1 VFRSVDHLLRPKTI
15 AIIGASDSSR
25 GGWAREIYE
34 NLEYSGFP
42 ARLYLVNPR
51 RSELWGRPV
60 FPNFAAI
67 PEPVDLALTIIP
79 SPAIPE
85 TLAEAATHGLKC
97 ALIYAAQF
105 GEGGDAEGQR
115 RADAVRALCETHGLR
130 VSGPNCM
137 GSVSLR
143 ENLLLYPSTRVR
155 GLRPGSVGV
164 VFQSGGT
171 FQFWLQQASLRGLD
185 FSYAVSSGNE
195 LDLDLADYINFLV
208 EDASTRIIACM
219 VEGIRRPKAFM
230 AAAEKALAA
239 KKPIILV
246 KLGRSAAGQAAAKS
260 HTGAIASDAKVFDAA
275 CRRYGVI
282 NVPSLDDLIENCLA
296 FGQGRLPKG
305 PLIAMSCYSG
315 GSKGLALDYASD
327 EGAVMAPLTAET
339 KAKLKTMVD
348 PGLAAENPLDTGPT
362 VGVQAQKFTEIC
374 KVVCADPT
382 VDLVTVQG
390 LIPVNPTDA
399 YNPAPLRGVFDATSK
414 PVLAFGRIAQNA
426 TETSRKFQA
435 ETGVPFI
442 HGLPETIRALQ
453 NLVRY
458 AGALQSGPAALDA
471 PGSTR
476 PPEGGALDVLL
487 AQHGLTPP
495 RAALAASPEEAA
507 ARAAEIG
514 FPVAVKIVSA
524 QASHKTEVD
533 GVALHLASGE
543 AVRTAAAAMALRLK
557 AHDAHATVDG
567 FLVQE
572 MVDGVEMLVGVRE
585 DPQFGPLMAV
595 GLGGVAAEVLQ
606 DVAIRLLPI
615 DHATAADM
623 LFSLKGAPL
632 LGAFRG
638 RPERDGAALTQA
650 MIGLSR
656 LFMAYRPW
664 WSDIE
669 VNPLIVRAKGDGV
682 RAVDVRI
689 VPRRG
694 EVA

>member
-1 VFRSVDHLLRPKTI
+1 
-15 AIIGASDSSR
+15 
-25 GGWAREIYE
+25 
-34 NLEYSGFP
+34 
-42 ARLYLVNPR
+42 
-51 RSELWGRPV
+51 
-60 FPNFAAI
+60 
-67 PEPVDLALTIIP
+67 
-79 SPAIPE
+79 
-85 TLAEAATHGLKC
+85 
-97 ALIYAAQF
+97 
-105 GEGGDAEGQR
+105 
-115 RADAVRALCETHGLR
+115 
-130 VSGPNCM
+130 
-137 GSVSLR
+137 
-143 ENLLLYPSTRVR
+143 
-155 GLRPGSVGV
+155 
-164 VFQSGGT
+164 
-171 FQFWLQQASLRGLD
+171 
-185 FSYAVSSGNE
+185 
-195 LDLDLADYINFLV
+195 
-208 EDASTRIIACM
+208 
-219 VEGIRRPKAFM
+219 
-230 AAAEKALAA
+230 
-239 KKPIILV
+239 
-246 KLGRSAAGQAAAKS
+246 
-260 HTGAIASDAKVFDAA
+260 
-275 CRRYGVI
+275 
-282 NVPSLDDLIENCLA
+282 
-296 FGQGRLPKG
+296 
-305 PLIAMSCYSG
+305 
-315 GSKGLALDYASD
+315 
-327 EGAVMAPLTAET
+327 
-339 KAKLKTMVD
+339 MVD